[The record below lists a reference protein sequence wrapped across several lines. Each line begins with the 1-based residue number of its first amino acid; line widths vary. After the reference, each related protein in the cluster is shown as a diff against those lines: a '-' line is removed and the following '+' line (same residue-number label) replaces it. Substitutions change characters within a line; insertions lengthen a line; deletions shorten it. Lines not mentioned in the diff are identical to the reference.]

1 MIIQE
6 TRQTIEALEQRW
18 ASELEQRYA
27 RRNKIRFIDELLND
41 FEELNLAEEMEVPQN
56 LKVQVGSL
64 VKEEAHPLRMR
75 DFQEVSVGE
84 WMEALYDIQDTLM
97 FTPESERY

>member
-6 TRQTIEALEQRW
+6 TRQTIEALEVRW
-18 ASELEQRYA
+18 ERELEQRYA

-41 FEELNLAEEMEVPQN
+41 FEELNLAEEPEVPAT
-56 LKVQVGSL
+56 LKSQVGTL
-64 VKEEAHPLRMR
+64 VKQEAHPLKLR
-75 DFQEVSVGE
+75 DFQQVSVGE

-97 FTPESERY
+97 FTPEAERY